1 MQDQSNVE
9 KTLLVAEDNQINLLV
24 ITRMLE
30 SLGFTYDAVENGIAC
45 LKLLGENNYELLLT
59 DISMPQMDGLQLA
72 TEIRGLGPEK
82 RNIPIIAM
90 TANADLSGAEGFEAA
105 GISDVL
111 SKPFSKDD
119 VRRCLEKWL

>member
-1 MQDQSNVE
+1 MQNQGMIE

-30 SLGFTYDAVENGIAC
+30 SLGFTFDSVENGVEC

-72 TEIRGLGPEK
+72 TEIRKMGPTK

-119 VRRCLEKWL
+119 VRLCLEKWL